1 VKRSAVPIVVAVLAA
16 ALVGL
21 LVYGVVARRD
31 DTSLDSAVRKGQR
44 PAAPGAGVA
53 LPVLDGSGR
62 RTLAELRGRVVV
74 LNFWAS
80 WCGPCEDEAP
90 VLERAQRK
98 LAGSG
103 GTVLGVTY
111 KDDADSSREFVKK
124 YKITYPSLRD
134 DRLDLAPKYGTT
146 KLPETFVLDKAGHV
160 VAMSRGEV
168 SQDFL
173 LRAIDRA
180 QAD

>member
-1 VKRSAVPIVVAVLAA
+1 M
-16 ALVGL
+16 
-21 LVYGVVARRD
+21 
-31 DTSLDSAVRKGQR
+31 
-44 PAAPGAGVA
+44 
-53 LPVLDGSGR
+53 LPVLDGAGKQSLG
-62 RTLAELRGRVVV
+62 ALRGKVVV

-80 WCGPCEDEAP
+80 WCGPCENEAP